1 MGRAWVGCVIKDGIL
16 SGSPRKSRLAA
27 KINKGKV
34 IAAAQKYVQ
43 KGQYDKAIRE
53 YSKVVEENPRD
64 VRVWLKIGDLYAK
77 RGAREEA
84 IDTYLKVAEF
94 YSEQGFFLKAV
105 AVYKQILKLNPNLV
119 DVSLKLAELYR
130 QLGLLNDAIQHYERV
145 SNHYHQAG
153 MMRDTLSALCQIVEL
168 DPENVAIRIKLAE
181 LYSKEQ
187 MRAEAVEAF
196 TKAADFLRASNR
208 LDDFIKVAE
217 RLVYHQADNV
227 ALTKELA
234 SLYLRRNDPRRALQK
249 LQIAFKAD
257 ARAEDTLEM
266 LAQAFHDLGKKQ
278 KTISVWRELAH
289 IHEEAGQKIK
299 LMAVYERIL
308 DLAPEEAD
316 IRQALATVKNLPTG
330 EHIAASPASPPPP
343 PPSSRAAP
351 QPPPPPP
358 PLSKPF
364 LATGPQQALNEPI
377 SAGYGGALEAPQVY
391 EELQAGKI
399 QEVEVEPEVPALPDQ
414 ETLEEQVARV
424 FTEAEVYI
432 KYGLTEKAADHLRQI
447 FVRDPGNVE
456 VHLQLRDLFV
466 QDGRYVEGAAE
477 LYAIAQQ
484 LSHDDRRT
492 AAQYLNE
499 ALELDP
505 QHEAARQL
513 LLELETAGGMTQAE
527 EPRRAIPRHDT
538 SAGTFVEGGS
548 DAIDLDASDIV
559 EEIPLDSN
567 DLLVGSDTQTSHELD
582 YVLEAGEGYP
592 NTGVLELQG
601 ELTDTLG
608 GVTPSSEVILLASAP
623 GMSDTQ
629 RRAQEEEQ
637 RVTSSLE
644 DELEE
649 ADFFIQQ
656 NLFIEAHEILDRL
669 MIAYPGH
676 PLVEGKRAD
685 LQHQEGEEAQQGDPR
700 DSSVADIVAD
710 LADSLDEMGIPPEER
725 LGSAPAYDAP
735 SYDAPAAFHDFKKDV
750 DEQVSEED
758 SDTHYDLGIAY
769 REMGLIDDAIEE
781 FRVAMRSKERHV
793 LCHMMI
799 GLCYASKEMPSEA
812 ISEFK
817 TGLYVEGISER
828 ETVALY
834 YELGQ
839 IYNQLEDPREAHYYF
854 EKVAKK
860 DPNFRDARAQA
871 QQLAKAVGEDGGES
885 SGHDDALGA
894 ESDAHA

>member
-1 MGRAWVGCVIKDGIL
+1 M
-16 SGSPRKSRLAA
+16 AA

-34 IAAAQKYVQ
+34 IAAAQKFVQ

-53 YSKVVEENPRD
+53 YSKVVEEDPRD

-105 AVYKQILKLNPNLV
+105 AVYKQILKLNSNLV

-130 QLGLLNDAIQHYERV
+130 QLGLLNDAMQHYERV

-153 MMRDTLSALCQIVEL
+153 MMRDALAALRQIVEL

-187 MRAEAVEAF
+187 MRDEAVDAF
-196 TKAADFLRASNR
+196 TKAADYLRASNR

-217 RLVYHQADNV
+217 RLVYHQVDNV

-234 SLYLRRNDPRRALQK
+234 SLYLRRQDPRRALQK

-266 LAQAFHDLGKKQ
+266 LAQAFHDLGQKQ
-278 KTISVWRELAH
+278 KTISVWKELAH
-289 IHEEAGQKIK
+289 IHEEAGHKIK
-299 LMAVYERIL
+299 LVEVYERIL
-308 DLAPEEAD
+308 ELAPEEED
-316 IRQALATVKNLPTG
+316 IRRALATVKRLPTG
-330 EHIAASPASPPPP
+330 ERMTQAPPPPPAVRAAPPPP
-343 PPSSRAAP
+343 PPVPAP
-351 QPPPPPP
+351 APATPPPPPVP
-358 PLSKPF
+358 PF
-364 LATGPQQALNEPI
+364 ATGPQQAMDEQL
-377 SAGYGGALEAPQVY
+377 SGDYGGESEAPEVY
-391 EELQAGKI
+391 QQISDGQI
-399 QEVEVEPEVPALPDQ
+399 QEVEVESHPPDAPAE

-432 KYGLTEKAADHLRQI
+432 KYGLTEKASDHLRQI
-447 FVRDPGNVE
+447 FARDPGNLE
-456 VHLQLRDLFV
+456 VHLRLRDLFV
-466 QDGRYVEGAAE
+466 QDGRYAEGAAE
-477 LYAIAQQ
+477 LYAVAQQ
-484 LSHDDRRT
+484 LSGNDRRA

-505 QHEAARQL
+505 QHAAARQL
-513 LLELETAGGMTQAE
+513 LRQLETAGGMTLPDEPEWAGRPPSDDTLAE
-527 EPRRAIPRHDT
+527 
-538 SAGTFVEGGS
+538 VGGES
-548 DAIDLDASDIV
+548 IDLDAGDIV
-559 EEIPLDSN
+559 EEIPLDSS
-567 DLLVGSDTQTSHELD
+567 DLLVGTDTETAHELGH
-582 YVLEAGEGYP
+582 VLHAEEERG
-592 NTGVLELQG
+592 NTGVLELEG

-608 GVTPSSEVILLASAP
+608 GVTPSSEVISLAAAP
-623 GMSDTQ
+623 EITETQ

-656 NLFIEAHEILDRL
+656 NLFAEARQILDRL
-669 MIAYPGH
+669 VATHADH
-676 PLVEGKRAD
+676 PLVEAKLAD
-685 LQHQEGEEAQQGDPR
+685 LQLQEGGEAPPVERR
-700 DSSVADIVAD
+700 DSSVADIAAD
-710 LADSLDEMGIPPEER
+710 LANSLDDMAMPQAEEEQE
-725 LGSAPAYDAP
+725 
-735 SYDAPAAFHDFKKDV
+735 AAANLDVPDVFHDFKKDV

-781 FRVAMRSKERHV
+781 FRVAMRSKERRV

-799 GLCYASKEMPSEA
+799 GLCYAEKSMLSEA

-839 IYNQLEDPREAHYYF
+839 IYDQLDDPREALYYF

-871 QQLAKAVGEDGGES
+871 QRLAQFVGDEGG
-885 SGHDDALGA
+885 GAGAQDALAA
-894 ESDAHA
+894 ENDALA